1 METYGTLF
9 NEAKNSAHKPGSK
22 LGSKT
27 RDGAETMNALAKA
40 GVALVLVLA
49 AATSGHV
56 IGFVRGV
63 WDGVTACPKA

>member
-1 METYGTLF
+1 METYSRLF
-9 NEAKNSAHKPGSK
+9 NEAKTAGHKPGAR
-22 LGSKT
+22 LGSKA
-27 RDGAETMNALAKA
+27 RDGAETMNAAAKT
-40 GVALVLVLA
+40 GVALVLVFA

>member
-1 METYGTLF
+1 METYSMLF
-9 NEAKNSAHKPGSK
+9 NEAKNTAHEPGAR
-22 LGSKT
+22 LGSKA

-40 GVALVLVLA
+40 GVALVLVFA

-63 WDGVTACPKA
+63 IDGMTSCPKA